1 MALSIFQVGTILL
14 GLVALLMWVINVLL
28 LRRHLAGDLL
38 REEQQREGSQ
48 YGELIK
54 NYIKE
59 GLIVPME
66 VTIVLLENAMRE
78 AIEKNKQ
85 TRFLIDG
92 FPRKL
97 DQAFKFE
104 EVVSCT
110 TLTRANCH
118 FCN

>member
-1 MALSIFQVGTILL
+1 M
-14 GLVALLMWVINVLL
+14 
-28 LRRHLAGDLL
+28 

-54 NYIKE
+54 SYIKD

-66 VTIVLLENAMRE
+66 VTIVLLENAMKD
-78 AIEKNKQ
+78 AMKKQNK

-97 DQAFKFE
+97 DQAVKFE
-104 EVVSCT
+104 EAVS
-110 TLTRANCH
+110 ANV
-118 FCN
+118 

>member
-1 MALSIFQVGTILL
+1 
-14 GLVALLMWVINVLL
+14 
-28 LRRHLAGDLL
+28 L

-54 NYIKE
+54 SYIKD

-66 VTIVLLENAMRE
+66 VTIVLLENAMKD
-78 AIEKNKQ
+78 AMKKQNK

-97 DQAFKFE
+97 DQAVKFE
-104 EVVSCT
+104 EAVSASFFFF
-110 TLTRANCH
+110 LVFGPH
-118 FCN
+118 FLEIISAQGTKIERITGGSLPVCFVL